1 MQPRRV
7 PQIDHKAIFERAAG
21 HPAQLET
28 LTIVCGEKPIPP
40 MDQTHTLN
48 GLPKPAS
55 FAITPSKRREQ
66 LFV

>member
-1 MQPRRV
+1 MQV
-7 PQIDHKAIFERAAG
+7 PQIDIKGIFERAAG
-21 HPAQLET
+21 HPARLET
-28 LTIVCGEKPIPP
+28 HTIVCGEKPIPT

-55 FAITPSKRREQ
+55 FAVTPSKRREQ